1 MPVQIDLSS
10 NRLCGVYLEHG
21 TWGKQMGT
29 YDDKGIRA
37 IAHAM
42 GVSRSLTECNLRDN
56 GLGKEGWCTIFDA
69 LHKSPQNVIAK
80 WDLHN
85 EGIDTEIT
93 KSLAAYMAVSR
104 SLSKVLP
111 PLF

>member
-1 MPVQIDLSS
+1 MMPVQIDLSS

-42 GVSRSLTECNLRDN
+42 GVSRSLTE
-56 GLGKEGWCTIFDA
+56 GDA
-69 LHKSPQNVIAK
+69 LH
-80 WDLHN
+80 
-85 EGIDTEIT
+85 
-93 KSLAAYMAVSR
+93 
-104 SLSKVLP
+104 VL
-111 PLF
+111 

>member
-42 GVSRSLTECNLRDN
+42 GVSRSLTQVQLESALEPAACSGPRF
-56 GLGKEGWCTIFDA
+56 TIA
-69 LHKSPQNVIAK
+69 
-80 WDLHN
+80 
-85 EGIDTEIT
+85 G
-93 KSLAAYMAVSR
+93 
-104 SLSKVLP
+104 
-111 PLF
+111 